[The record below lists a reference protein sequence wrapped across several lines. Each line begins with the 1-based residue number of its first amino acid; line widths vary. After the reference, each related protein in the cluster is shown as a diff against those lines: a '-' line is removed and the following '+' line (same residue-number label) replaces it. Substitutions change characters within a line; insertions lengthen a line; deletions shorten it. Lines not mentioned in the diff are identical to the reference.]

1 MLLAEYHKFA
11 DVNSPNV
18 EQIVIMRIAKDRPR
32 LAPSRKYTVKEV
44 CAALG
49 ISRTT
54 LWRIRK
60 WDIIPFKY
68 NDAMGCLCALG
79 CDVIKYWETI
89 RY

>member
-1 MLLAEYHKFA
+1 M
-11 DVNSPNV
+11 S
-18 EQIVIMRIAKDRPR
+18 IMRIAKDRPR

-60 WDIIPFKY
+60 WDIIPFKR
-68 NDAMGCLCALG
+68 NEALGCLCAVG
-79 CDVIKYWETI
+79 ADVIKYWETI